1 MTWTL
6 RLAREAEK
14 QFKNLPAD
22 RQALILKHLR
32 EMQENPLQGNVKTLK
47 GKQWKG
53 WYRRRVGDYRIIFS
67 LDHTKQII
75 DVAAIVLRSEKTYK

>member
-14 QFKNLPAD
+14 QFKGIPAD
-22 RQALILKHLR
+22 RQTLILKHLK
-32 EMQENPLQGNVKTLK
+32 EMQKDPLQGDVIPLK

-67 LDHTKQII
+67 LDRTKKNI
-75 DVAAIVLRSEKTYK
+75 DVAAIVIRSEKTYR